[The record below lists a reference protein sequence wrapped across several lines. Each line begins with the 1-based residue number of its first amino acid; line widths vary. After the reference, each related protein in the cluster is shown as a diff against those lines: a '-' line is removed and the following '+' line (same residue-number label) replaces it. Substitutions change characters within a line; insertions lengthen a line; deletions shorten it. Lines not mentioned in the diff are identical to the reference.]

1 MKTQPRFR
9 PLALMAALLAFVAAS
24 TVAIVTPELIVGAAA
39 TQSPTLNHVLVVG
52 HP

>member
-1 MKTQPRFR
+1 MKTQARFR

-39 TQSPTLNHVLVVG
+39 TQSPTLNQVLVVG